1 MRGALIVGIVIAL
14 LIVGVLVIKNIQT
27 SPHGGPNKKEAIE
40 RAEKAAESAEKA
52 IERITKDSKGA
63 SDY

>member
-1 MRGALIVGIVIAL
+1 M
-14 LIVGVLVIKNIQT
+14 KNIQP
-27 SPHGGPNKKEAIE
+27 SPHDGPNREKAIE

-52 IERITKDSKGA
+52 IGTITKDSEGA